1 MVAMHVINKN
11 DRHAC
16 QQKNFATHV
25 KKQYDL
31 LPCQLQ
37 NDRHACMYCTVLYK
51 HKIGVTQV
59 KKQMAATQV
68 TKKITFIGRVGGYCG
83 VSPPDCYICKTTG
96 RFLGSNP
103 PLPCNA
109 VP

>member
-1 MVAMHVINKN
+1 MHVNKKISP
-11 DRHAC
+11 HMS
-16 QQKNFATHV
+16 KNNMTSSHVNCKMTATH
-25 KKQYDL
+25 
-31 LPCQLQ
+31 
-37 NDRHACMYCTVLYK
+37 ACTVLFK